1 MGARI
6 QNTVDAAILLG
17 FVERY
22 ENLEAEKKEIGEDE
36 KVVLAE
42 ARVAGLDPKVLK
54 HCVKVRKQK
63 PADYHEARALADMYL
78 SALGLVEPPLFR
90 AANLID
96 VDILARGS
104 VVEAMKRFV
113 PEHGSITIDAGA
125 GAPLRLT
132 RGLDGEVTVED
143 VVPDR
148 DERGGP
154 EPASGEASRG
164 RGSRKARREAA
175 LPPQMSIPRW
185 RKRSAFRPPA
195 TMCRSF
201 SIHFHSATRA
211 GRGGTSAGARARAM
225 TGWGRNEQAAPQG
238 RS

>member
-175 LPPQMSIPRW
+175 LPPPDVDPEVAEALGISAARDNVPIILNPFPFGDARRARWDLGW
-185 RKRSAFRPPA
+185 RKG
-195 TMCRSF
+195 
-201 SIHFHSATRA
+201 A
-211 GRGGTSAGARARAM
+211 GNDGMG
-225 TGWGRNEQAAPQG
+225 PQ
-238 RS
+238 